1 MAWEI
6 FLETTT
12 FLSKVDCFEI
22 FSNWNKMNKMVFE
35 YRILLIISSE
45 KGSHFLRVTLQ
56 PQKLFGECMHRNTM
70 TAHKSW

>member
-6 FLETTT
+6 FLETTI

-35 YRILLIISSE
+35 YRILLIISCE
-45 KGSHFLRVTLQ
+45 KVSHFFEVYFATTKVIWRMYA
-56 PQKLFGECMHRNTM
+56 EEYYDI
-70 TAHKSW
+70 S